1 MDIYEALNNI
11 TWKKKEYFLWKHDL
25 YVLKEKPS
33 EEELCKTI
41 QSKSI
46 AYMLKWEKTPEYLN
60 LVNILIES
68 KTGKDLEDIYTVV
81 RKKALEGDE
90 KSIKLL
96 MDIQKQAKAFNRTA
110 NKVETKK
117 VDYDELELDI

>member
-1 MDIYEALNNI
+1 MNIYEALNNVA
-11 TWKKKEYFLWKHDL
+11 WKKKEYFLWKHDL
-25 YVLKEKPS
+25 YVLKEKTS

-46 AYMLKWEKTPEYLN
+46 AYMLKWEKTQEYLN

-96 MDIQKQAKAFNRTA
+96 MDIQKQAKAFNRTVH
-110 NKVETKK
+110 KVEIKSNT
-117 VDYDELELDI
+117 YDELELE